1 MKTQRFGIEIEM
13 TGLTRSAAAKI
24 IAGHF
29 GTSAVHIGGGYDTY
43 TVRDNDDRQ
52 WKLVSD
58 ASIRCESRNGENAS
72 KLYSVEF
79 VSPICHY
86 EDIETIQELVRK
98 LRLGGAKVN
107 SSCGIHVHVD
117 ASTHNA
123 KTLRNIVNIM
133 ASKEDLLY
141 KTLQVN
147 VSRQNY
153 CQKMDTRFLD
163 EINAAAPLVQA
174 GMYQLVLDRRV
185 GEYELPAGWKIIAA
199 GNRKEDRAVT
209 FRLSSALANRFI
221 HLNLD
226 VDAGDWQNWALAHNV
241 HPVVR
246 AFLHVRHE
254 LLYSRAPDE
263 AAFASPRSWEMASDV
278 IRDFG
283 SCQAAADVLPGI
295 IGSGPAIELGT
306 FERNADVAAELEA
319 ILADPEGA
327 PVPEALDR
335 LWALVSF
342 MGGRGKEEAVR
353 RASPDKRKRAE
364 AHLSKTQN
372 YRTGAAL
379 SFFVLFGAYLAVALG
394 VLWLAEPA
402 REREWYGR

>member
-133 ASKEDLLY
+133 ASKEDLL
-141 KTLQVN
+141 
-147 VSRQNY
+147 
-153 CQKMDTRFLD
+153 DFL
-163 EINAAAPLVQA
+163 
-174 GMYQLVLDRRV
+174 
-185 GEYELPAGWKIIAA
+185 
-199 GNRKEDRAVT
+199 GN
-209 FRLSSALANRFI
+209 
-221 HLNLD
+221 
-226 VDAGDWQNWALAHNV
+226 
-241 HPVVR
+241 
-246 AFLHVRHE
+246 
-254 LLYSRAPDE
+254 
-263 AAFASPRSWEMASDV
+263 
-278 IRDFG
+278 
-283 SCQAAADVLPGI
+283 
-295 IGSGPAIELGT
+295 
-306 FERNADVAAELEA
+306 
-319 ILADPEGA
+319 
-327 PVPEALDR
+327 
-335 LWALVSF
+335 
-342 MGGRGKEEAVR
+342 
-353 RASPDKRKRAE
+353 
-364 AHLSKTQN
+364 
-372 YRTGAAL
+372 
-379 SFFVLFGAYLAVALG
+379 
-394 VLWLAEPA
+394 
-402 REREWYGR
+402 